1 MTYARLRDLLNMLD
15 QGQLLQEARFL
26 VQGKLERIDYVDSFR
41 GNDELADK
49 YSSTPH
55 QVFIT
60 NHTEL

>member
-1 MTYARLRDLLNMLD
+1 MLD
-15 QGQLLQEARFL
+15 QGQLSQEARFL

>member
-15 QGQLLQEARFL
+15 QGQLAQEARFL

-49 YSSTPH
+49 FNSTPH